1 MADTVQ
7 IPMFPLTL
15 LPLPGEL
22 VPLHIYEPR
31 YKQLLEDAETR
42 DLSFGI
48 YFSHESNTGRVGS
61 LMKLES
67 VIKRYPDGESDII
80 VKCFDI
86 FSMEVMSSTFKK
98 KPYPGGVV
106 HLWQVES
113 VIPGQV
119 LYEAFLG
126 FMNQRKISQHVSTF
140 TIFQIA
146 NELNMDFSDRYAFL
160 MSPEESREKFL
171 IRRIKF
177 LIHLLQQEQK
187 SKDVFHLN

>member
-31 YKQLLEDAETR
+31 YRQLLEEAETQ

-48 YFSHESNTGRVGS
+48 YFNHDSNAGKLGS

-67 VIKRYPDGESDII
+67 VIKRYPEGESDII
-80 VKCFDI
+80 VKCVDI
-86 FSMEVMSSTFKK
+86 FSMEVMSPTFKK
-98 KPYPGGVV
+98 KLYPGGVV
-106 HLWQVES
+106 RLWQVES
-113 VIPGQV
+113 AIPGQA
-119 LYEAFLG
+119 LYEAFLE

-146 NELNMDFSDRYAFL
+146 NELNMDSSDRYTFL
-160 MSPEESREKFL
+160 MSAKESREKLL

>member
-7 IPMFPLTL
+7 IPLFPLTL

-31 YKQLLEDAETR
+31 YKQLLEEAETH

-48 YFSHESNTGRVGS
+48 YFNHDSNISKIGS

-67 VIKRYPDGESDII
+67 VIKRYPGGESDII
-80 VKCFDI
+80 VKCVDI
-86 FSMEVMSSTFKK
+86 FSMEVMSPTFKK
-98 KPYPGGVV
+98 KPYPGGIVQ
-106 HLWQVES
+106 LWQVES
-113 VIPGQV
+113 SIPGQA
-119 LYEAFLG
+119 LYEAFLE
-126 FMNQRKISQHVSTF
+126 FMNQRKISKHATTF
-140 TIFQIA
+140 TLFQIA

-160 MSPEESREKFL
+160 MSGEESREKFL
-171 IRRIKF
+171 VRRIRF
-177 LIHLLQQEQK
+177 LIHLLYQEQK

>member
-31 YKQLLEDAETR
+31 YRELLEEAETL

-48 YFSHESNTGRVGS
+48 YFNHDSNTGKVGS

-67 VIKRYPDGESDII
+67 VIKRYPGGESDII
-80 VKCFDI
+80 VKCVDI
-86 FSMEVMSSTFKK
+86 FSMEVMSPTFKK

-113 VIPGQV
+113 AIPGHA

-146 NELNMDFSDRYAFL
+146 NELNMDSSDRYAFL

-171 IRRIKF
+171 IGRIKF
-177 LIHLLQQEQK
+177 LIHLLRQEQR

>member
-7 IPMFPLTL
+7 IPLFPLTL

-31 YKQLLEDAETR
+31 YKQLLEEAETQ

-48 YFSHESNTGRVGS
+48 YFSHDSNAEKVGS

-67 VIKRYPDGESDII
+67 VIKRYPGGESDII
-80 VKCFDI
+80 VKCIDM
-86 FSMEVMSSTFKK
+86 FSMEVMTRTFKK
-98 KPYPGGVV
+98 KQYPGGVV
-106 HLWQVES
+106 RLWQVES
-113 VIPGQV
+113 TIPGQQ
-119 LYEAFLG
+119 LYEAFLE
-126 FMNQRKISQHVSTF
+126 FMNQRKISKHVSTF

-146 NELNMDFSDRYAFL
+146 NELNMDSSDRYAF
-160 MSPEESREKFL
+160 MTAPEDAREKFL
-171 IRRIKF
+171 IRRIRF
-177 LIHLLQQEQK
+177 LIHVLQQELK

>member
-15 LPLPGEL
+15 LPIPGEL

-31 YKQLLEDAETR
+31 YKQLLEEAETH

-48 YFSHESNTGRVGS
+48 YFSHDTNTDKLGS

-67 VIKRYPDGESDII
+67 VIKRYPGGESDII
-80 VKCFDI
+80 VKCVDI
-86 FSMEVMSSTFKK
+86 FSLEVMAPTFKK

-106 HLWQVES
+106 RLWQVES
-113 VIPGQV
+113 AIPGQA
-119 LYEAFLG
+119 LYEAFLE

-146 NELNMDFSDRYAFL
+146 NELNMDFPDRYAFL
-160 MSPEESREKFL
+160 TAPEESREKFL

>member
-22 VPLHIYEPR
+22 VPLHIYEAR
-31 YKQLLEDAETR
+31 YRQLLEEAEAE

-48 YFSHESNTGRVGS
+48 YFSHESNLEKVGS

-67 VIKRYPDGESDII
+67 VIKRYPGGESDII
-80 VKCFDI
+80 VRCIDI
-86 FSMEVMSSTFKK
+86 FSMEVMSRTFKK
-98 KPYPGGVV
+98 KQYPGGVV
-106 HLWQVES
+106 RLWQIQS
-113 VIPGQV
+113 GIPSQP
-119 LYEAFLG
+119 LYESFLA
-126 FMNQRKISQHVSTF
+126 FMNQRKISKHVSTF

-160 MSPEESREKFL
+160 MSAEESREKFL
-171 IRRIKF
+171 LRRIKF
-177 LIHLLQQEQK
+177 LAHLLQQEQK